1 MVILSMSQVPFH
13 FHSGA
18 CAARRVLGLV
28 INVIPCHTRHMLLK
42 EPVEKFCGAFSS
54 LYYDTFHPTENC
66 TVSCLQAVMYHRNN
80 LSARK
85 NKVNEYN
92 TLSLLV

>member
-13 FHSGA
+13 FHYGA
-18 CAARRVLGLV
+18 CVARRVLDL
-28 INVIPCHTRHMLLK
+28 IIDVIPCHTRHMPLK
-42 EPVEKFCGAFSS
+42 EPVEMFCGVFSS
-54 LYYDTFHPTENC
+54 LYYGTFYPTENC
-66 TVSCLQAVMYHRNN
+66 TVSCLQAVMYHKNN
-80 LSARK
+80 PSARK